1 MAKKTRKKSKTK
13 KNPKVKPL
21 VNRSIGVL
29 HTGTKIIFE
38 GLVERMRKSA
48 EQWLRTHGHP
58 LDTVSIDSG
67 GHYAEDN
74 IGVLESHAD
83 LLVNNTGVPVI
94 VAAGGPQSALAAM
107 EATMEAVD
115 QTREDTPVVF
125 TTVADPVGLGL
136 VDDLLVPGANLTGM
150 AGQTSENDP
159 KRLRILK
166 AFASP
171 SRPQEKRVG
180 VLINRRRQGFQK
192 HLLDLKIEANKPGV
206 KLKLKVRRAKDL
218 IGIQNAF
225 AEFKNKGYLGVVVT
239 ADAFFNNIR
248 KQIIKEAELR
258 LIPTIYQWRSFV
270 DEGGLISYGP
280 SIEEAYEKAGEY
292 VGRILLGEKPAGM
305 ACSTP
310 ASPTLFVK
318 KSTAMSL
325 GLWPVPATLDGEQVN
340 VIP

>member
-1 MAKKTRKKSKTK
+1 MAKKNRKKSKTK

-48 EQWLRTHGHP
+48 EQWLRSHGHP
-58 LDTVSIDSG
+58 NDTVSIDSG

-107 EATMEAVD
+107 EATMEAD

-125 TTVADPVGLGL
+125 TTVADPVALGL
-136 VDDLLVPGANLTGM
+136 VDDLLKPGANLTGM

-166 AFASP
+166 ALVSP
-171 SRPQEKRVG
+171 SRPLEKRVG

-192 HLLDLKIEANKPGV
+192 HFLDLKIEANKTGV

-270 DEGGLISYGP
+270 DDGGLISYGP

-292 VGRILLGEKPAGM
+292 AGRILLGEKPAGM
-305 ACSTP
+305 PCSTP

-318 KSTAMSL
+318 GATAISL
-325 GLWPVPATLDGEQVN
+325 GLTVPPMLDGESVT
-340 VIP
+340 VI